1 MTLKKCILS
10 RLLCLHLKSSLIM
23 VQLAQTI
30 LCVAQNMHC
39 TYTELYTM
47 PAKCWLSIYVSFV
60 QPRKSAQR
68 CRDFKTHLTNQYKK
82 KGRYKQMQLRIS
94 SLLFCLVL
102 TFFLYFFK
110 ISLIYYILT
119 AISPLSPPLDS
130 HHHLSSL

>member
-1 MTLKKCILS
+1 
-10 RLLCLHLKSSLIM
+10 M

-68 CRDFKTHLTNQYKK
+68 CRDLKTHLTNQYKK
-82 KGRYKQMQLRIS
+82 KGEIQTNATKDFQFVF
-94 SLLFCLVL
+94 LFGFD
-102 TFFLYFFK
+102 FFPLIFK
-110 ISLIYYILT
+110 KFLSYIT
-119 AISPLSPPLDS
+119 S
-130 HHHLSSL
+130 